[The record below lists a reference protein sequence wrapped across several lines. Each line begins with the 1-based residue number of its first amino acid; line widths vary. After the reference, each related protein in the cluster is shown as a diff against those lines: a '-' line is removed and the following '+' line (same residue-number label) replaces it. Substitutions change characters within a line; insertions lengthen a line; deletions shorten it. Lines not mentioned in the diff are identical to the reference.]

1 MPPSGEPR
9 YTTPRSLII
18 AIVIL
23 FIAIVAAGVL
33 FYQSQEQQVKDQV
46 TSDLTAIAKLKA
58 DNIVVWRADRLF
70 DARVISAGAFF
81 TEGSDHFLTYGDNES
96 REKILIRFQEMNASP
111 HYYNALLVDPQGIVH
126 ISLDPD
132 VTSIPPSI
140 IAQVN
145 ASLMSGDPIL
155 TDIYEIP
162 GTHSLRLDVIAP
174 LTAKIDGSEKPVA
187 AVLLSINPDD
197 FLYPLIQS
205 WPVPSGSAE
214 TLLVEREGD
223 HVLFLNELRHQ
234 SNTAFNL
241 TIPVSQ
247 TNVPAV
253 MAVMGKTGVF
263 SGKDYR
269 GVDVISVLEPI
280 PGSPWFMVTKVDEEE
295 AYYSWRSRAILIIV
309 LITGTLTG
317 AVILIGLIWQHRKK
331 YYYQSLYA
339 AETERRGVEQRNR
352 ERLGTLL
359 RLTEMESA
367 SEQDLADFVLDAG
380 CRLTNSTFAFFG
392 VMSSDETIFDITAW
406 SKSAMKDCSLAI
418 SPIHFPIKK
427 AGIWAEAV
435 RKREPI
441 IINDYSA
448 PQPGKKGLP
457 PGHVSIT
464 RFVSVPIFEGHRIVM
479 VCAVANKETGYT
491 DIDVDNLTL
500 LMQGVWNHLQK
511 RAADAALRQK
521 KTDLEAAY
529 EKISA
534 RDEELGANYEEL
546 TRNQR
551 ALAES
556 ERKCRNLYQYAQV
569 GLFETNLKD
578 ATVVTCNER
587 YRELAGFPSVE
598 AAIGKDI
605 LRIYVNPED
614 RETVKRILIDEGVLI
629 DHLVRFRN
637 LQTGKEFWGQLSAR
651 IDRKRDIAEGTIIDV
666 TAQKEAE
673 TEIQNSKNFLNSII
687 EQSPNPIW
695 ISDEKGTLLRL
706 NKACCAMLHITPEEV
721 VGRYNIFEDSIV
733 EAQGMMPLVRS
744 VFEEGKSVNF
754 DLEYDSKLLTSL
766 VLDQSAKVFLN
777 VTIFPVRDTTGRITN
792 AVIQHLD
799 FTKRKRA
806 EAELAAAHQQ
816 YRELFENVSIGIL
829 RSTPGP
835 QGTLIEAN
843 PAALRIFEADSREQ
857 FFLVHPSDLYFDPD
871 QRSRVSDEIL
881 AKGAIKGM
889 EVRYKTLKGKPIWGR
904 ITSIKKVSED
914 GQIYF
919 DNTLEDITER
929 KRMEAVLR
937 QSEQKFSKAF
947 HSSPDV
953 LILSRQQDGL
963 IIDVNDSW
971 EQVFGYSR
979 DDAIGKTSQ
988 ALGVFENPNQRQQ
1001 AISLLQ
1007 AEGSVRDFE
1016 IEIRRKSGE
1025 IRKATM
1031 SVEPIELD
1039 MESCM
1044 LTILRDITERKR
1056 VEEAL
1061 RESEK
1066 KFRDTILNLDEG
1078 FYSCTMEGVLIE
1090 HNPAFN
1096 RILGFEPDI
1105 DMRGV
1110 LLPDFWQDTADRQE
1124 YVNELTS
1131 RGIVRN
1137 YIINAKKPG
1146 NEKIVVSANSH
1157 VVYDQKGSPVRIEGT
1172 FLDITEQ
1179 KRAEEQI
1186 KSSETRYRRLFE
1198 SARDGILII
1207 NQDTGRIIDANPFIE
1222 TLLGYS
1228 PQEIIGKYLWDIGP
1242 FTDRLLSKIAFEE
1255 LQEKKYI
1262 RYEDLPLE
1270 TKHGRMI
1277 DAEFVSIVYPIEN
1290 TSVIQYNIRDIT
1302 DRKTM
1307 ERQREAL
1314 IKDLE
1319 QKNTELERYT
1329 YTVSHDL
1336 KSPLITIRGFAGL
1349 LEDDALKG
1357 DPLQLK
1363 KDIHRIVE
1371 AADTMQALLADLLEL
1386 SRIGRIVNPP
1396 EKTPFGKIVHEAV
1409 ELLEGPLTRRGV
1421 TVEIAPYLPDVN
1433 VDHAR
1438 IREVMVNLIENA
1450 LKFLGDQPDPIIRIG
1465 MDMKDE
1471 TPVFFVQDNGIGIDP
1486 RYLERIFNLFERLD
1500 TSAAGTGI
1508 GLTIVRRIIEMHG
1521 GRIWAESEGPGK
1533 GTTFRFT
1540 LTAVQ
1545 EGME

>member
-1 MPPSGEPR
+1 MPPTGEPP
-9 YTTPRSLII
+9 YKTPWGLII

-58 DNIVVWRADRLF
+58 DNIVVWREDRLF

-96 REKILIRFQEMNASP
+96 REKILIRFKEMNASP
-111 HYYNALLVDPQGIVH
+111 HYSNAQLVDPQGIVH

-132 VTSIPPSI
+132 ITSIPPSI

-145 ASLMSGDPIL
+145 ASLMSGDPVL

-174 LTAKIDGSEKPVA
+174 LTAKRDGSEKPVG

-247 TNVPAV
+247 TDVPSV
-253 MAVMGKTGVF
+253 MAVLGKTGVF
-263 SGKDYR
+263 FGKDYR

-280 PGSPWFMVTKVDEEE
+280 PGSPWFMVAKVDEEE
-295 AYYSWRSRAILIIV
+295 AYYSWRSRAVLIIV
-309 LITGTLTG
+309 LITATLTG
-317 AVILIGLIWQHRKK
+317 AVILIGLIWQRRQK
-331 YYYQSLYA
+331 YYYRSLY
-339 AETERRGVEQRNR
+339 
-352 ERLGTLL
+352 
-359 RLTEMESA
+359 
-367 SEQDLADFVLDAG
+367 
-380 CRLTNSTFAFFG
+380 
-392 VMSSDETIFDITAW
+392 
-406 SKSAMKDCSLAI
+406 
-418 SPIHFPIKK
+418 
-427 AGIWAEAV
+427 
-435 RKREPI
+435 
-441 IINDYSA
+441 
-448 PQPGKKGLP
+448 
-457 PGHVSIT
+457 
-464 RFVSVPIFEGHRIVM
+464 
-479 VCAVANKETGYT
+479 
-491 DIDVDNLTL
+491 
-500 LMQGVWNHLQK
+500 
-511 RAADAALRQK
+511 
-521 KTDLEAAY
+521 
-529 EKISA
+529 
-534 RDEELGANYEEL
+534 
-546 TRNQR
+546 
-551 ALAES
+551 
-556 ERKCRNLYQYAQV
+556 
-569 GLFETNLKD
+569 
-578 ATVVTCNER
+578 
-587 YRELAGFPSVE
+587 
-598 AAIGKDI
+598 
-605 LRIYVNPED
+605 
-614 RETVKRILIDEGVLI
+614 
-629 DHLVRFRN
+629 
-637 LQTGKEFWGQLSAR
+637 
-651 IDRKRDIAEGTIIDV
+651 
-666 TAQKEAE
+666 TAQKEGE
-673 TEIQNSKNFLNSII
+673 TEIQDSKNFLNSII

-695 ISDEKGTLLRL
+695 ISDEKGTLIRL
-706 NKACCAMLHITPEEV
+706 NKACYEMLHITPEEV

-733 EAQGMMPLVRS
+733 ETQGKMPLVRS
-744 VFEEGKSVNF
+744 VFEEGESVNF
-754 DLEYDSKLLTSL
+754 DLEYDTKLLTSL

-777 VTIFPVRDTTGRITN
+777 VTIFPVRDTSGRITN

-799 FTKRKRA
+799 FT
-806 EAELAAAHQQ
+806 
-816 YRELFENVSIGIL
+816 
-829 RSTPGP
+829 
-835 QGTLIEAN
+835 
-843 PAALRIFEADSREQ
+843 
-857 FFLVHPSDLYFDPD
+857 
-871 QRSRVSDEIL
+871 
-881 AKGAIKGM
+881 
-889 EVRYKTLKGKPIWGR
+889 
-904 ITSIKKVSED
+904 
-914 GQIYF
+914 
-919 DNTLEDITER
+919 ER
-929 KRMEAVLR
+929 KQLEAVLR

-971 EQVFGYSR
+971 EKVFGYSR
-979 DDAIGKTSQ
+979 DEVIGKTSQ
-988 ALGVFENPNQRQQ
+988 ALGVFVNPDQRQQ
-1001 AISLLQ
+1001 AISRLQ

-1016 IEIRRKSGE
+1016 VEIRRKSGE

-1039 MESCM
+1039 RESCM

-1110 LLPDFWQDTADRQE
+1110 ILPDFWQDTADRQE

-1146 NEKIVVSANSH
+1146 NEKIVVTANSH
-1157 VVYDQKGSPVRIEGT
+1157 VVYDEKGSPGRIEGT

-1179 KRAEEQI
+1179 KGAEERI
-1186 KSSETRYRRLFE
+1186 KTSEIRYRRLFE

-1255 LQEKKYI
+1255 LQDKKYI
-1262 RYEDLPLE
+1262 RYEDVPLE
-1270 TKHGRMI
+1270 TKHGQRI
-1277 DAEFVSIVYPIEN
+1277 DAEFVSNIYPIEN
-1290 TSVIQYNIRDIT
+1290 ISVIQYNIRDVT
-1302 DRKTM
+1302 ERKMM
-1307 ERQREAL
+1307 ERQRETL

-1319 QKNTELERYT
+1319 QKNAELERFT

-1336 KSPLITIRGFAGL
+1336 KSPLITIRGFATM

-1357 DPLQLK
+1357 DKVLLK
-1363 KDIHRIVE
+1363 KDISRIIH
-1371 AADTMQALLADLLEL
+1371 AAETMQALLSDVLEL
-1386 SRIGRIVNPP
+1386 SRIGRVIKPP
-1396 EKTPFGKIVHEAV
+1396 ERISFGTIVHEAV
-1409 ELLEGPLTRRGV
+1409 DLLAVPFAKQGV
-1421 TVEIAPYLPDVN
+1421 MVEIAPDLPDVN

-1438 IREVMVNLIENA
+1438 ILEVMVNLIENSIR
-1450 LKFLGDQPDPIIRIG
+1450 FFGDQTAPTIRIG
-1465 MDMKDE
+1465 VDMKGK

-1500 TSAAGTGI
+1500 ASSPGTGV
-1508 GLTIVRRIIEMHG
+1508 GLTIVRRIIELHG

-1540 LTAVQ
+1540 LPVR
-1545 EGME
+1545 EEEEF